1 MITELLHKGESAIES
16 EDQGFYQFRNRMVTY
31 RYVLLIA
38 AIILAPIDAN
48 NIILGNTV
56 PAVAGI
62 GLLFI
67 FLLNIFFT
75 LGDRQPFLSPVAVLV
90 LTLVMLLV
98 SQAYDETYSM
108 YWIYPIL
115 VALPVLLK
123 LRLSVWLG
131 VSCAVFVGPSVFM
144 RFDIDTAVIVCL
156 SMLHTWLFSAWFSYV
171 FDKQSER
178 LKKLAITDSLTGAYN
193 RRHLNEMAAQLL
205 ETNRRHGRLATMLLL
220 DVDKFKEVNDDLGHT
235 AGDHAL
241 VELVRVIKSR
251 IRRVD
256 HIYRYGGEEFV
267 VMLPET
273 TGVEAIKVAEDIR
286 ATIEQA
292 IIVPGRVVTISGGLC
307 ELPTEGDVDTWLRY
321 GEEALYKAKAL
332 GRNRIVVSDLS
343 DTQPVASN

>member
-75 LGDRQPFLSPVAVLV
+75 LGDRQPFLSPVA
-90 LTLVMLLV
+90 
-98 SQAYDETYSM
+98 
-108 YWIYPIL
+108 
-115 VALPVLLK
+115 VLLK

-321 GEEALYKAKAL
+321 GDEALYKAKAL